1 MSSTRWTCLNFFEK
15 KGRRRRKKRLP
26 AKKKIDNHLCHGFM
40 KPFLPSLALLL
51 VHLHHQ
57 LLLLL
62 PLLLLLLLLLMLLL
76 LLLLLPLLLP
86 PAFVFIHPDQGIQKS
101 ENWNKVQQLALPGS
115 GLCCYKDAAGLWL
128 QIAPSSSSC
137 QSTIVVHRVL
147 GAWSIDWKHS
157 PVLVASSKCFIIVL
171 PRNLIYE

>member
-1 MSSTRWTCLNFFEK
+1 MNLFELFWKERK
-15 KGRRRRKKRLP
+15 KKKKEAFASKERRKKN
-26 AKKKIDNHLCHGFM
+26 DNHLCHGFM
-40 KPFLPSLALLL
+40 KPFVPSLALLL

-62 PLLLLLLLLLMLLL
+62 LLLLLLMLLL
-76 LLLLLPLLLP
+76 LLLLPLLLLLLLLP